1 MSLKHVGPGA
11 GVPDAINVV
20 VEIPANTGPVKYEV
34 DKDTGAVF
42 VDRFMATA
50 MFYPCNYGYVP
61 DSLADDGDPLDVMV
75 VTPHP
80 LIAGTVITCRPVG
93 VLEMEDEAGDD
104 AKIVAVPVSK
114 VTRIYDRVLA
124 AADLPEGL
132 VHTIEHF
139 FAHYKD
145 LERGKWVKVRGWGNA
160 DQARAYI
167 AKALKRVQDDRA
179 RAV

>member
-1 MSLKHVGPGA
+1 MSLKDVGYGDKA
-11 GVPDAINVV
+11 PDEINVV

-34 DKDTGAVF
+34 DKASGAVF

-80 LIAGTVITCRPVG
+80 LIAGTVIRVRPVG

-104 AKIVAVPVSK
+104 AKVVAVPVSK
-114 VTRIYDRVLA
+114 VTRIYDKVLA
-124 AADLPEGL
+124 AKDLPEGL

-139 FAHYKD
+139 FRHYKD
-145 LERGKWVKVRGWGNA
+145 LEPGKWVKVRGWGDA
-160 DQARAYI
+160 DAARAYI
-167 AKALKRVQDDRA
+167 SKSLNRVSPGEQ
-179 RAV
+179 VG

>member
-1 MSLKHVGPGA
+1 MSLKHVGPGKNA
-11 GVPDAINVV
+11 PEEVNVV

-61 DSLADDGDPLDVMV
+61 DSLAEDGDPLDVMV

-80 LIAGTVITCRPVG
+80 LIAGTVITCRAVG

-104 AKIVAVPVSK
+104 AKIVAVPISK
-114 VTRIYDRVLA
+114 VARIYDKVQTP
-124 AADLPEGL
+124 ADLPEGL

-145 LERGKWVKVRGWGNA
+145 LEEGKWVKILGWGDAKEAA
-160 DQARAYI
+160 DMI
-167 AKALKRVQDDRA
+167 AKGIEAAKK
-179 RAV
+179 

>member
-11 GVPDAINVV
+11 NAPTEINVV
-20 VEIPANTGPVKYEV
+20 LEIPANTGPVKYEV
-34 DKDTGAVF
+34 DKASGAVW

-61 DSLADDGDPLDVMV
+61 ESLAEDGDPLDVMV

-104 AKIVAVPVSK
+104 AKIVAVPVSR
-114 VTRIYDRVLA
+114 VTRIYDRVQA

-139 FAHYKD
+139 FTHYKD
-145 LERGKWVKVRGWGNA
+145 LEPGKWVKVRGWA
-160 DQARAYI
+160 DAAHAMVYIEQALTRFAGLEGT
-167 AKALKRVQDDRA
+167 A
-179 RAV
+179 

>member
-1 MSLKHVGPGA
+1 MSLKHVGPGGRA
-11 GVPDAINVV
+11 PDEVNVV
-20 VEIPANTGPVKYEV
+20 LEIPANTGPVKYEV
-34 DKDTGAVF
+34 DKLSGAVF

-61 DSLADDGDPLDVMV
+61 DSLAEDGDPLDVMV

-114 VTRIYDRVLA
+114 VTRIYDKVLA

-139 FAHYKD
+139 FTHYKD
-145 LERGKWVKVRGWGNA
+145 LEPGKWVKVRGWGDA
-160 DQARAYI
+160 DTARGYI
-167 AKALKRVQDDRA
+167 ESALRRFVREG
-179 RAV
+179 V

>member
-1 MSLKHVGPGA
+1 MSLKEVGPGA
-11 GVPDAINVV
+11 NAPDEINVV

-34 DKDTGAVF
+34 DKASGAVF
-42 VDRFMATA
+42 VDRFMRTA

-104 AKIVAVPVSK
+104 AKIVAVPISK
-114 VTRIYDRVLA
+114 VARIYDHVQA

-132 VHTIEHF
+132 IHTIEHF

-145 LERGKWVKVRGWGNA
+145 LERGKWVKVRGWGDA
-160 DQARAYI
+160 AAARAYI
-167 AKALKRVQDDRA
+167 DKALRRVA
-179 RAV
+179 EGENLE

>member
-1 MSLKHVGPGA
+1 MSLKEVGPGERA
-11 GVPDAINVV
+11 PEEINVV

-34 DKDTGAVF
+34 DKASGAVF

-61 DSLADDGDPLDVMV
+61 NSLAEDGDPLDVMV
-75 VTPHP
+75 VTPYP
-80 LIAGTVITCRPVG
+80 LIAGTVISCRPVA
-93 VLEMEDEAGDD
+93 VLKMEDEAGDD

-114 VTRIYDRVLA
+114 VTRIYDSVKV

-145 LERGKWVKVRGWGNA
+145 LERGKWVKVMGWGSPA
-160 DQARAYI
+160 DAIEYI
-167 AKALKRVQDDRA
+167 AAALERFS
-179 RAV
+179 

>member
-1 MSLKHVGPGA
+1 MSLSQVGHGA
-11 GVPDAINVV
+11 KAPHEINVV

-34 DKDTGAVF
+34 DKDTGIVF
-42 VDRFMATA
+42 VDRFMSTA

-61 DSLADDGDPLDVMV
+61 GSLADDGDPLDVLI

-104 AKIVAVPVSK
+104 AKIVAVPIRK
-114 VTRIYDRVLA
+114 VTRVYDDVHSPD
-124 AADLPEGL
+124 DLPLGL
-132 VHTIEHF
+132 VNTIEHF

-145 LERGKWVKVRGWGNA
+145 LEEGKWVKIRGWGNA
-160 DQARAYI
+160 ARATEI
-167 AKALKRVQDDRA
+167 ISGSLF
-179 RAV
+179 

>member
-1 MSLKHVGPGA
+1 MSLKHVGHGNKA
-11 GVPDAINVV
+11 PDEINVV

-34 DKDTGAVF
+34 DKETGAVF
-42 VDRFMATA
+42 VDRFMATS

-75 VTPHP
+75 VTPYP
-80 LIAGTVITCRPVG
+80 LIAGTVITCRPIS

-104 AKIVAVPVSK
+104 AKIVAVPITK
-114 VTRIYDRVLA
+114 VAKIYDHVQA

-132 VHTIEHF
+132 CHTIEHF

-145 LERGKWVKVRGWGNA
+145 LERGKWVKVRGWGDA
-160 DQARAYI
+160 QAARAYI
-167 AKALKRVQDDRA
+167 ENALQRVGPGETIG
-179 RAV
+179 

>member
-11 GVPDAINVV
+11 WAPGEVNVV

-34 DKDTGAVF
+34 DKETGAVF

-80 LIAGTVITCRPVG
+80 LIAGTVIRCRPIG

-104 AKIVAVPVSK
+104 AKIVAVPASK
-114 VTRIYDRVLA
+114 VTRLYDRVKA
-124 AADLPEGL
+124 AEDLPDGL

-139 FAHYKD
+139 FRHYKD
-145 LERGKWVKVRGWGNA
+145 LEPGKWVEVRGWGDSA
-160 DQARAYI
+160 AAVAYI
-167 AKALKRVQDDRA
+167 EKALARVEPGETIG
-179 RAV
+179 

>member
-1 MSLKHVGPGA
+1 MSLKDVGPGA
-11 GVPDAINVV
+11 WAPGEINVV

-34 DKDTGAVF
+34 DKATGAVF

-80 LIAGTVITCRPVG
+80 LIAGTVIPCRPVG

-114 VTRIYDRVLA
+114 VTRIYDRVQA

-139 FAHYKD
+139 FGHYKD
-145 LERGKWVKVRGWGNA
+145 LEPGKWVQVRGWGDA
-160 DQARAYI
+160 EAALAYI
-167 AKALKRVQDDRA
+167 EKALARVA
-179 RAV
+179 SEETGE

>member
-11 GVPDAINVV
+11 NAPAEINVV
-20 VEIPANTGPVKYEV
+20 LEIPANTGPVKYEV
-34 DKDTGAVF
+34 DKASGAVW
-42 VDRFMATA
+42 VDRFMSTA

-61 DSLADDGDPLDVMV
+61 DSLAEDGDPLDVMV

-104 AKIVAVPVSK
+104 AKIVAVPIAK
-114 VTRIYDRVLA
+114 VTRIYDHVKTA
-124 AADLPEGL
+124 EHLPEGL

-145 LERGKWVKVRGWGNA
+145 LERGKWVKVRGWGDA
-160 DQARAYI
+160 ASAVAYI
-167 AKALKRVQDDRA
+167 DSALRRFAALEQA
-179 RAV
+179 S

>member
-11 GVPDAINVV
+11 RTPDEINVV
-20 VEIPANTGPVKYEV
+20 VEIPANTGPGKYEV
-34 DKDTGAVF
+34 DKETGAVF

-80 LIAGTVITCRPVG
+80 LIAGTVITCRPIG

-104 AKIVAVPVSK
+104 AKIVAGPISK
-114 VTRIYDRVLA
+114 VARIYDTVRS

-145 LERGKWVKVRGWGNA
+145 LERGKWVKVRGWGDA
-160 DQARAYI
+160 DAARAYVDKAI
-167 AKALKRVQDDRA
+167 ARVKPGETIG
-179 RAV
+179 